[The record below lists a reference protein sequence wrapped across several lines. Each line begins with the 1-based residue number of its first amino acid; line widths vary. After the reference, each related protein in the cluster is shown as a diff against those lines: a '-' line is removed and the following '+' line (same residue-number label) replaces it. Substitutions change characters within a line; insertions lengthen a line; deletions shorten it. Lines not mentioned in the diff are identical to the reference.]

1 MGNRRDLLGGLWAGT
16 EGNMSNQAPG
26 SQRGRVLKEAAGKG
40 GGVFW
45 DHIKTWF
52 KELSQKAI
60 SMTPAKTP
68 NNSGYIARTG
78 HLL

>member
-1 MGNRRDLLGGLWAGT
+1 MRPGVTKREST
-16 EGNMSNQAPG
+16 E
-26 SQRGRVLKEAAGKG
+26 RGCWK

-52 KELSQKAI
+52 KEFSQKAI
-60 SMTPAKTP
+60 RMTPAKTP